1 MQVVSPKG
9 WLSLATLGG
18 LLLCALLWGWF
29 ASVPVKVNGQ
39 GMLTST
45 GGVYEL
51 VAGSSGEVKGLYFEP
66 GEIIEKGRTVGRLDQ
81 SGLLGRIREAS
92 AVLAELRAGRGP
104 LAGSGDKPQDTGPP
118 EDRIR
123 QAERSLKA
131 LQDEFD
137 AASRITSPFTGRI
150 LELMIRVG
158 EFVSVGTPVL
168 KMEPAGTEVGSMQ
181 AVMYFPVGSGEKIRR
196 GMEAQIAPLVAER
209 SEYGFL
215 RGLVTHVAEYPSSR
229 QGMMRMLQN
238 ETLVQAVAQDG
249 AMIEVL
255 ADLIPDPSTASG
267 YAWSSSKGPDLK
279 LQTGTICSVSVTVSR
294 QRPIDLV
301 IPRLSKRVSGMR

>member
-1 MQVVSPKG
+1 
-9 WLSLATLGG
+9 
-18 LLLCALLWGWF
+18 
-29 ASVPVKVNGQ
+29 
-39 GMLTST
+39 
-45 GGVYEL
+45 
-51 VAGSSGEVKGLYFEP
+51 
-66 GEIIEKGRTVGRLDQ
+66 
-81 SGLLGRIREAS
+81 
-92 AVLAELRAGRGP
+92 
-104 LAGSGDKPQDTGPP
+104 
-118 EDRIR
+118 
-123 QAERSLKA
+123 
-131 LQDEFD
+131 
-137 AASRITSPFTGRI
+137 
-150 LELMIRVG
+150 
-158 EFVSVGTPVL
+158 
-168 KMEPAGTEVGSMQ
+168 
-181 AVMYFPVGSGEKIRR
+181 MYFPVGSGEKIRR